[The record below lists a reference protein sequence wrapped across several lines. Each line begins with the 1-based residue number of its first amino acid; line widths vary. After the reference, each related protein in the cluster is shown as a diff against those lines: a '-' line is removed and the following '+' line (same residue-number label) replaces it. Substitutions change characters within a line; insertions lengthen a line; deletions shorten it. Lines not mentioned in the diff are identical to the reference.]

1 MKQITIDCAAI
12 DSRDTFHDI
21 LAQALSLPEWYGRN
35 LDALHDL
42 LAATTGET
50 VLTFSEWLHAEEVL
64 GRYALMAKKA
74 MTHAASKNSNL
85 NIEFL

>member
-1 MKQITIDCAAI
+1 MKQITIDCRSIATRE
-12 DSRDTFHDI
+12 DFHNA
-21 LAQALSLPEWYGRN
+21 LAGGLKFPQWYGKN

-42 LAATTGET
+42 LTAISEET
-50 VLTFSEWLHAEEVL
+50 VLTFSEWLYAEAVL

-74 MTHAASKNSNL
+74 MTHAASGNPHL